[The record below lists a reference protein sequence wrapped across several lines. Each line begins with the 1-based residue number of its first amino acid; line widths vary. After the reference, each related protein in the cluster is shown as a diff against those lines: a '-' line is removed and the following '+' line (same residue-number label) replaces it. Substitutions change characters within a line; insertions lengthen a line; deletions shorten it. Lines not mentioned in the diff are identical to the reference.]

1 MRELRNLLVA
11 AVIMILLPVLF
22 FLITFSRHVSLE
34 AGEEFQGSMLWKT
47 PAYPYMSL
55 EEVDTSVPGTKEY
68 KGVMLSYIPFTF
80 VVEVQDTTA
89 PEVEVKDLI
98 VTYGEE
104 IAPEDFIVQCDEVT
118 QVTYSFVDE
127 VDTCKSGEQTVQIQV
142 QDSTGNELVTSAKL
156 TVLGYVLEYHME
168 KGLELP
174 SADVFVLD
182 PAVTA
187 EFESELNPEDFAEY
201 GKVVIT
207 VLFDGEKKEVTVYV
221 EDHTAP
227 KVEVADGEGWLG
239 KEMAAEQLVATVE
252 DESEVSISF
261 KEEPDWAKEGQ
272 QTVVIVV
279 SDAYGNVTEQE
290 VSLTLKKDTE
300 APVIE
305 TAYIKV
311 LLKESISYKKNIT
324 VSDNCDEASDIKL
337 EIDNSGVNLNQEGSY
352 KITCTATDKAGNAS
366 TKEILVQVV
375 AADASTHTQE
385 EINTLCDQVLA
396 KIIDDSMTLE
406 EKAYAIY
413 AWTRSNIGYMNETPK
428 DGWLNGAY
436 RGLVKRGGDC
446 YTYAATAK
454 ALLERIGLEP
464 VMIKKEKNANTSQSN
479 HYWMLL
485 DLGDGYYHYDP
496 TPRADGTWFFM
507 WTDAEILAYSN
518 AHKGSH
524 NFTRDLYPKIN

>member
-1 MRELRNLLVA
+1 
-11 AVIMILLPVLF
+11 
-22 FLITFSRHVSLE
+22 
-34 AGEEFQGSMLWKT
+34 
-47 PAYPYMSL
+47 
-55 EEVDTSVPGTKEY
+55 DTSSPGTKEY
-68 KGVMLSYIPFTF
+68 EGVMLSYIPFTF
-80 VVEVQDTTA
+80 VVEVKDTTA
-89 PEVEVKDLI
+89 PKVEVKDLT
-98 VTYGEE
+98 VTYGQEV
-104 IAPEDFIVQCDEVT
+104 APEDFIVKCDEVT
-118 QVTYSFVDE
+118 EVTYSFVNK
-127 VDTCKSGEQTVQIQV
+127 VDTSKSGEQMVQILV

-168 KGLELP
+168 KGQGLP
-174 SADVFVLD
+174 SAEVFVLD

-187 EFESELNPEDFAEY
+187 EFESELNPADFVEY
-201 GKVVIT
+201 GSVVIT

-221 EDHTAP
+221 EDHTPP

-239 KEMAAEQLVATVE
+239 KEMTAEQLIATLE

-261 KEEPDWAKEGQ
+261 KEEPDWTKEGQ

-279 SDAYGNVTEQE
+279 RDAYDNVTEQE
-290 VSLTLKKDTE
+290 VTLTLVADTQ

-311 LLKESISYKKNIT
+311 ILKDSISYKKNIT

-337 EIDNSGVNLNQEGSY
+337 EIDNSGVNLGEEGSY

-375 AADASTHTQE
+375 AADESTHTQE
-385 EINTLCDQVLA
+385 EIDALCDQLLA
-396 KIIDDSMTLE
+396 KITDASMTLE

-413 AWTRSNIGYMNETPK
+413 DWTRNNIGYMNETPK

-436 RGLVKRGGDC
+436 RGLVKRAGDC

-464 VMIKKEKNANTSQSN
+464 VMVKKEKNSNTSQSN
-479 HYWMLL
+479 HYWMLV

-496 TPRADGTWFFM
+496 TPRTDGVWFFM
-507 WTDAEILAYSN
+507 WTDAQILEYSN
-518 AHKGSH
+518 AHRGSH
-524 NFTRDLYPKIN
+524 NFTRDLYPEIN